1 MINEVVKKSGNG
13 LTQGPI
19 AVTLMRFSWPLLVT
33 LTLHNITGSWN
44 AAWVSLVLGPSEL
57 VAVVNANVLLGIFM
71 AFVSGFGIAAGIFVG
86 QAIGAADIETAR
98 KVVGSAISFAIAA
111 GMLTTI
117 VCFLFVESVIDF
129 LQMPEEIRENA
140 IIYFQIFSL
149 SLPTLFVFIFSTMLL
164 RSAGDARTPFIF
176 SIIWIVLGF
185 ALTPLLLTGVFGL
198 PRFGIAG
205 AAMSGWIANT
215 VALVAMYIYIY
226 RKNLPLALRRESL
239 HYLRPNK
246 SLLWQLA
253 KRAIPSG
260 AETWAIHGA
269 YFVLLSIVNA
279 QGVIIASGFAA
290 AAQLWGYVMLPTFA
304 IAGSMSTMAAQN
316 IGANQWGRIDR
327 IALQGCMLAVL
338 STTSMAV
345 VVYSSGKLLLTLFL
359 QEGSEALQA
368 ALDVNAVVLWAWPM
382 IAISY
387 GLFGIIRANG
397 VMLPSVIIFALT
409 MWGVRLPFA
418 YFMQTKLGAAAI
430 WWSFPVATLSAALLT
445 FTYYRWGKWRQQTL
459 L

>member
-1 MINEVVKKSGNG
+1 MINEVVKKSDNG

-19 AVTLMRFSWPLLVT
+19 AVTLLRFSWPLLVT

-117 VCFLFVESVIDF
+117 VCFLFVESLIDF

-185 ALTPLLLTGVFGL
+185 ALTPLLLTGVFSL

-279 QGVIIASGFAA
+279 Q
-290 AAQLWGYVMLPTFA
+290 
-304 IAGSMSTMAAQN
+304 
-316 IGANQWGRIDR
+316 
-327 IALQGCMLAVL
+327 
-338 STTSMAV
+338 
-345 VVYSSGKLLLTLFL
+345 
-359 QEGSEALQA
+359 
-368 ALDVNAVVLWAWPM
+368 
-382 IAISY
+382 
-387 GLFGIIRANG
+387 
-397 VMLPSVIIFALT
+397 
-409 MWGVRLPFA
+409 
-418 YFMQTKLGAAAI
+418 
-430 WWSFPVATLSAALLT
+430 
-445 FTYYRWGKWRQQTL
+445 
-459 L
+459 